1 MRVSSRY
8 PGPAVASLLAL
19 AAFAGGWVD
28 VPEQIAKIS
37 ARAQWGARVVPD
49 RIILTATLD
58 SAHSQAVTWRTDTS
72 VAPGAA
78 KAQITEADPTPRY
91 NTKAATLAAKTEAYE
106 TDLGTAHAH
115 SVVFPYLKPDTLYA
129 YRVGDG
135 THWSE
140 WFQFRTASTKNDP
153 FRFVYFGDAQTE
165 IQSMWSQVIRRAYG
179 TAPDVDLLVH
189 AGDLINTRADSE
201 WSEWHHAG
209 GWINGM
215 VPSLV
220 AAGNHEYSKGSLNPS
235 WRPNFTLPENGPAG
249 LEETCYT
256 FDVQG
261 IRFVVLDTQQKIDEQ
276 VQWLD
281 RVLTNHGARWV
292 VLVFHRPIYSSAKG
306 RDNKD
311 LKEKWLPLI
320 HKHKVDLVLQGH
332 DHGYGRSSNLLNG
345 VQAKSGEHGT
355 VFVVSVSG
363 PKMYD
368 VEALPWMK
376 RKARNTQLFQI
387 VTVDGGTL
395 RYEARTAT
403 GELYDAF
410 DLVKRGNGPNR
421 LRERMEGKPERME
434 PLPKK

>member
-1 MRVSSRY
+1 MRRLSR
-8 PGPAVASLLAL
+8 PHAAIATLLLAA
-19 AAFAGGWVD
+19 AAFAGGWID
-28 VPEQIAKIS
+28 VPGQVARIS
-37 ARAQWGARVVPD
+37 AQAQWGARVVPD
-49 RIILTATLD
+49 RILLTPAGD
-58 SAHSQAVTWRTDTS
+58 PAHSMAVTWRTDTR
-72 VAPGAA
+72 VLPGMA
-78 KAQITEADPTPRY
+78 KAQITEADATPRY
-91 NTKAATLAAKTEAYE
+91 ARMAATLPARTEAYE
-106 TDLGTAHAH
+106 TDLGPGHAH

-140 WFQFRTASTKNDP
+140 WFQVRTASATPKP
-153 FRFVYFGDAQTE
+153 FSFVYFGDAQTE
-165 IQSMWSQVIRRAYG
+165 LQSMWSQVIRRAYSQ
-179 TAPDVDLLVH
+179 APDVRLLVH
-189 AGDLINTRADSE
+189 AGDLINTRADTE
-201 WSEWHHAG
+201 WGEWHHAG

-215 VPSLV
+215 VPSLP
-220 AAGNHEYSKGSLNPS
+220 AAGNHEYSKGTLNPY
-235 WRPNFTLPENGPAG
+235 WRPGFTLPENGPTG
-249 LEETCYT
+249 LEETCY
-256 FDVQG
+256 FVDWQG
-261 IRFVVLDTQQKIDEQ
+261 VRFVVLDTQQKLDEQ
-276 VQWLD
+276 AQWLD
-281 RVLTNHGARWV
+281 RVLVGHGARWT

-311 LKEKWLPLI
+311 LKEKWLPII

-345 VQAKSGEHGT
+345 MQAKSGEHGT

-368 VEALPWMK
+368 VEPLPWMR

-410 DLVKRGNGPNR
+410 DLVRRGDGTNR
-421 LRERMEGKPERME
+421 MRERMDGKAERME
-434 PLPKK
+434 PLPPK